1 MIRDEKQDYKLVIT
15 SENEVYRTLNGKRLT
30 NKQVKMY
37 EKMLEKEKLM
47 DIIGED
53 SNKDTTKEKTNN
65 SLWAIAD
72 DMRERKKR
80 GEFDSYKEAYEWAS
94 KNLYKEN
101 SDINYKNLKRAFD
114 KALREGKVEL

>member
-1 MIRDEKQDYKLVIT
+1 MKKEPRDYKLVIT
-15 SENEVYRTLNGKRLT
+15 SDNEVYRTLNGKRLT
-30 NKQVKMY
+30 SDQVKMY
-37 EKMLEKEKLM
+37 EEYLEKEKLM

-53 SNKDTTKEKTNN
+53 SKKDTTKEKTNDA
-65 SLWAIAD
+65 LWAIAD

-114 KALREGKVEL
+114 KALREGKVEP

>member
-1 MIRDEKQDYKLVIT
+1 MKKETRLVIN
-15 SENEVYRTLNGKRLT
+15 ENEVYWTVGGKRLT
-30 NKQVKMY
+30 PKQAEILQKRLD
-37 EKMLEKEKLM
+37 EEELDNILG
-47 DIIGED
+47 DD
-53 SNKDTTKEKTNN
+53 SKDDVQKEKTNN

-72 DMRERKKR
+72 DMRARKKE

>member
-1 MIRDEKQDYKLVIT
+1 MVINT
-15 SENEVYRTLNGKRLT
+15 KENELYYTLGGKRLSD
-30 NKQVKMY
+30 KQVEMY
-37 EKMLEKEKLM
+37 KEYLEKKELM

-53 SNKDTTKEKTNN
+53 SKKDTTKEKTNDA
-65 SLWAIAD
+65 LWAIAD

>member
-1 MIRDEKQDYKLVIT
+1 MKKETRLVIDEKELYWTVD
-15 SENEVYRTLNGKRLT
+15 GKRLT
-30 NKQVKMY
+30 PKQAELLQKRLDN
-37 EKMLEKEKLM
+37 EELDNIL
-47 DIIGED
+47 DED
-53 SNKDTTKEKTNN
+53 SIEDSQKEKTND

-101 SDINYKNLKRAFD
+101 CAINYKNLKRAFY
-114 KALREGKVEL
+114 KAFRDGRVEL

>member
-72 DMRERKKR
+72 DMRKEKEDGKFSTYRK
-80 GEFDSYKEAYEWAS
+80 AYEWAS
-94 KNLYKEN
+94 ENLSK
-101 SDINYKNLKRAFD
+101 DDVPITPQNLERAWH
-114 KALREGKVEL
+114 KAKCEGKV

>member
-1 MIRDEKQDYKLVIT
+1 MKKEPRDYKLVIT
-15 SENEVYRTLNGKRLT
+15 SDNEVYRTLNGKRLT
-30 NKQVKMY
+30 SDQVKMY
-37 EKMLEKEKLM
+37 EEYLEKEKLM

-53 SNKDTTKEKTNN
+53 SKKDTTKEKTNDA
-65 SLWAIAD
+65 LWAIAD